1 MAVLD
6 RSELEASPLADLHAI
21 ADQLGLDGFRRLRK
35 ADLIDAILGEP
46 ANGRDGA
53 GAAGHDPDSRED
65 SEGSGRLNADEEAG
79 AGSSARARGGS
90 TSTGAAR
97 KRRAPRLR
105 RGAGSKGEA
114 EGTSADERESSSASR
129 SSASSSS
136 SSSSSDASDSSRRG
150 RGAGERD
157 GRSGRGGRGA
167 APSDGRAGAP
177 SSKAKIDGDED
188 GARSAEGVVEL
199 LGNGSAFL
207 RVDPPEP
214 SDDDVYISAAQVRR
228 CELVSGDRVTGPV
241 RTPRRSERYPS
252 LVRIDTING
261 ASADAVS
268 ESAHYEDLP
277 VAYPSQRFAL
287 NAGDP
292 TLDAI
297 EWLTPLGRGSRAVIV
312 GPARAGK
319 TETLRRL
326 LGVLAGSDAV
336 DRGSETAA
344 TDTGPADWPGALA
357 PQGEAAGEAAPA
369 GKAGS
374 LEVTVV
380 LAGARPEEI
389 AEWREG
395 QEGQDGG
402 LPIPVAALSFAA
414 SADAQ
419 GQAVERA
426 IEAAKRVAARGGD
439 AVVLIDGL
447 DGMHPPAARKT
458 LAAARNLR
466 DGGSLTVIATAT
478 RPFGGETTVIALDAG
493 LTGSGLPILDLA
505 ASGTLKAELLVGE
518 GGAKAIAKARA
529 EARG

>member
-1 MAVLD
+1 MSVLD

-35 ADLIDAILGEP
+35 PELIGVILGEP
-46 ANGRDGA
+46 VEGQAGTDEDSAESGKETANGGPEHGSSESASTTTDGA
-53 GAAGHDPDSRED
+53 S
-65 SEGSGRLNADEEAG
+65 
-79 AGSSARARGGS
+79 
-90 TSTGAAR
+90 R

-105 RGAGSKGEA
+105 RGAKVEA
-114 EGTSADERESSSASR
+114 ESVSSTEPE
-129 SSASSSS
+129 SSSS
-136 SSSSSDASDSSRRG
+136 SSSSSSSASSRRG
-150 RGAGERD
+150 RGTGERD
-157 GRSGRGGRGA
+157 GRNSRSDRGSAQSNEGSDASPTKA
-167 APSDGRAGAP
+167 APSD
-177 SSKAKIDGDED
+177 S

-241 RTPRRSERYPS
+241 RMPRRSERYPS

-261 ASADAVS
+261 VSADAVS

-277 VAYPSQRFAL
+277 VLYPSERLAL

-326 LGVLAGSDAV
+326 LGAVTAG
-336 DRGSETAA
+336 
-344 TDTGPADWPGALA
+344 
-357 PQGEAAGEAAPA
+357 AGE
-369 GKAGS
+369 GGGS
-374 LEVTVV
+374 GGVEVSVV
-380 LAGARPEEI
+380 LVGVRPEEI
-389 AEWREG
+389 ADWQEGREVPGREG
-395 QEGQDGG
+395 
-402 LPIPVAALSFAA
+402 IPSPAAALSFAA

-419 GQAVERA
+419 SQAVERA
-426 IEAAKRVAARGGD
+426 MDGAKRVATRGGH
-439 AVVLIDGL
+439 ALVLIDGL
-447 DGMHPPAARKT
+447 DGLHPPAARKT

-478 RPFGGETTVIALDAG
+478 RPFGGETTVIALDGG
-493 LTGSGLPILDLA
+493 LTESGLPILDLA
-505 ASGTLKAELLVGE
+505 ASGTLKPELLVGE
-518 GGAKAIAKARA
+518 DGAKAIAKARA
-529 EARG
+529 EART